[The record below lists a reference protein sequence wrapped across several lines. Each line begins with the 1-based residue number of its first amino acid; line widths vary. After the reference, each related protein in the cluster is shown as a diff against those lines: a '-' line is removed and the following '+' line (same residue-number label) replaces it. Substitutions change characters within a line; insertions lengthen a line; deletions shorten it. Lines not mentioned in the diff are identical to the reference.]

1 MRKILTFSILGSLLI
16 IVASGCSRDKRP
28 DEYRSSMLE
37 NLPFV
42 YKMTV
47 QQGNI
52 ITEEMIDQL
61 QPGMTR
67 RQVQY
72 LLGTPLLTDFFHN
85 DRWDYTYTIKRGHQP
100 MEIRYL
106 TLYFAEDSLVRI
118 EGDIKPDPARAES
131 REPREILVKVPDH
144 EGRKGLVERGLKAV
158 GLDPEE

>member
-1 MRKILTFSILGSLLI
+1 
-16 IVASGCSRDKRP
+16 
-28 DEYRSSMLE
+28 MLE

-52 ITEEMIDQL
+52 ITEEMVDQL

-72 LLGTPLLTDFFHN
+72 LLGTPLLTDFFHSN
-85 DRWDYTYTIKRGHQP
+85 RWDYTYTIKRGHQP
-100 MEIRYL
+100 MEVRYL
-106 TLYFAEDSLVRI
+106 TLFFEEDSLVRI
-118 EGDIKPDPARAES
+118 EGDIKPDPVRAQS

-144 EGRKGLVERGLKAV
+144 EGRKGLVERGLEAV
-158 GLDPEE
+158 GLEPEE

>member
-1 MRKILTFSILGSLLI
+1 MRKILTFLILGSLLI
-16 IVASGCSRDKRP
+16 VVMSGCSRDKRP

-52 ITEEMIDQL
+52 ITEEMVDQL

-72 LLGTPLLTDFFHN
+72 LLGTPLLTDFFHSN
-85 DRWDYTYTIKRGHQP
+85 RWDYTYTIKRGHQP
-100 MEIRYL
+100 MEVRYL
-106 TLYFAEDSLVRI
+106 TLFFEEDSLVRI
-118 EGDIKPDPARAES
+118 EGDIKPDPVRAQS

-144 EGRKGLVERGLKAV
+144 EGRKGLVERGLEAV
-158 GLDPEE
+158 GLEPEE